1 MPRSRGLRQS
11 RARLLAEMAYLE
23 TVIDQTKADLVG
35 AEPLGLRLKLRSTYT
50 RLLGMLLRVKIAVD
64 GTKRTYP

>member
-1 MPRSRGLRQS
+1 
-11 RARLLAEMAYLE
+11 MAYLE